1 MKKKMIKVE
10 KNIAGRP
17 LKIESGQIAR
27 QAGGSVMISYGET
40 LILAT
45 VCCSNEPREGI
56 DFLPMQVEYR
66 EKHYA
71 GGKIPGG
78 FFKREA
84 KPTDAEVL
92 TSRLTDRPIR
102 PLIPKNYRHEL
113 QIMLTTMSYDGI
125 NTPDV
130 VAAIG
135 ASAALLLSP
144 VPFDGPIAS
153 VKVGLIDGEYVLNP
167 TFEQMES
174 SNLDLMVTGKKDKIC
189 MIEGGSNFV
198 PEKTILEALDV
209 AMEGINDIV
218 DLQMEFSEHFDNS
231 YEIVDTKIITDEI
244 EKSLD
249 DAYSAKIEKIFE
261 LDTKQA
267 RDDEYNAIEKEA
279 LDPFVEDE
287 VMYPEVKSHIKN
299 MFKNAVRKTVLD
311 KKVRVDGRGL
321 EDIRDISIV
330 PTILPRVHGS
340 ALFTRGETQSIAA
353 LTLGSSRDEQI
364 IDSMSSDY
372 KKSFLLHYNF
382 PPYCVGETGRI
393 GFTNRRE
400 IGHGHLAERSLKP
413 ILPSME
419 EFPYTIRIV
428 SEITESNG
436 SSSMASVCGGSL
448 AMMNAGVP
456 IKSHVAGIAMG
467 LIMEDEDNYAVL
479 SDILGT
485 EDFLGDM
492 DFKVAGTKDGIS
504 AIQLDLKVPGLS
516 MDVLSNA
523 LEQANKGRLHI
534 LDEMNK
540 AIDKPN
546 EISQYA
552 PQIESFQ
559 IPKDKI
565 GALIGPGGK
574 NIKALQEGAECV
586 INIDDDGTVSVS
598 AEDKAKLD
606 NAISQI
612 KAVVLDPEVGT
623 VFDGKVTKILDFGAF
638 VEFAPGREGLVHI
651 SHLAWERVNKV
662 EDVLSEGDKVKIKL
676 FEIDKQGRLNFSIK
690 LLTEKPE

>member
-1 MKKKMIKVE
+1 MIKVE
-10 KNIAGRP
+10 KNIAGRL

-27 QAGGSVMISYGET
+27 QAGGSVFISYGDT
-40 LILAT
+40 AMLAA
-45 VCCSNEPREGI
+45 VCCSAEPREGI

-102 PLIPKNYRHEL
+102 PLIPKNYRNEL

-153 VKVGLIDGEYVLNP
+153 VKVGLIDGEYILNP
-167 TFEQMES
+167 TNEQMES
-174 SNLDLMVTGKKDKIC
+174 SDLDLMVTGKKDKIC

-209 AMEGINDIV
+209 AMDGINDIV

-231 YEIVDTKIITDEI
+231 YEIVDTSVITEEVTNSLEELYSDKIQKLLDMDS
-244 EKSLD
+244 KKAMD
-249 DAYSAKIEKIFE
+249 DAFNVIA
-261 LDTKQA
+261 
-267 RDDEYNAIEKEA
+267 KEA
-279 LDPFVEDE
+279 SESYKEDE
-287 VMYPEVKSHIKN
+287 ELYPEVKGHIKT
-299 MFKNAVRKTVLD
+299 MFKNAVRENILD

-321 EDIRDISIV
+321 ADVRQISIV
-330 PTILPRVHGS
+330 PSLLPRVHGS

-364 IDSMSSDY
+364 IDSMASDY

-413 ILPSME
+413 ILPSSE

-456 IKSHVAGIAMG
+456 IKEHVAGIAMG
-467 LIMEDEDNYAVL
+467 LIMDGDNYAVL

-504 AIQLDLKVPGLS
+504 AIQLDLKVPGLP

-523 LEQANKGRLHI
+523 LEQANEGRLHI

-540 AIDKPN
+540 AISTPN
-546 EISQYA
+546 ALSEYA
-552 PQIESFQ
+552 PQIESFK
-559 IPKDKI
+559 IDKEKI

-574 NIKALQEGAECV
+574 NIKAIQERAECV
-586 INIDDDGTVSVS
+586 INIEDDGTVSVS
-598 AEDKAKLD
+598 AADKALLD
-606 NAISQI
+606 NAIAQV
-612 KAVVLDPEVGT
+612 KAVTEDPKVGT
-623 VFDGKVTKILDFGAF
+623 VFDGKVTKLMEFGAF

-651 SHLAWERVNKV
+651 SQLAWERVNKV
-662 EDVLSEGDKVKIKL
+662 SDVLSVGDAVKIKL
-676 FEIDKQGRLNFSIK
+676 FEIDKQGRLNFSMK
-690 LLTEKPE
+690 LLMDKPE

>member
-1 MKKKMIKVE
+1 MIKVE

-27 QAGGSVMISYGET
+27 QAGGSVFISYGET
-40 LILAT
+40 AILAT
-45 VCCSNEPREGI
+45 VCCSSEPREGI

-113 QIMLTTMSYDGI
+113 QIMLTTMSYDGV

-167 TFEQMES
+167 THEQMES
-174 SNLDLMVTGKKDKIC
+174 SDLDLMVTGKKDKIC

-209 AMEGINDIV
+209 AMDGINDIV

-231 YEIVDTKIITDEI
+231 YEIVDTKVITEDI

-249 DAYSAKIEKIFE
+249 DAYLSKMEKIFD

-267 RDDEYNAIEKEA
+267 RDDEFNAIEKEA
-279 LDPFVEDE
+279 LEPYLEDE
-287 VMYPEVKSHIKN
+287 EMYPEVKNHIKN
-299 MFKNAVRKTVLD
+299 MFKNTVRKTVLD

-321 EDIRDISIV
+321 EDIRDISV
-330 PTILPRVHGS
+330 VESILPRVHGS

-364 IDSMSSDY
+364 IDSMASDY

-413 ILPSME
+413 ILPSLE
-419 EFPYTIRIV
+419 EFPYTVRIV

-456 IKSHVAGIAMG
+456 IKEHVAGIAMG

-534 LDEMNK
+534 LGEMNK

-546 EISQYA
+546 ALSPYA
-552 PQIESFQ
+552 PQIESFK
-559 IPKDKI
+559 IDKDKI

-574 NIKALQEGAECV
+574 NIKALQESAECV
-586 INIDDDGTVSVS
+586 INIEDDGTVSVS
-598 AEDKAKLD
+598 AENKEKLD
-606 NAISQI
+606 NAITQI
-612 KAVVLDPEVGT
+612 KAVVQDPEVGT
-623 VFDGKVTKILDFGAF
+623 VFDGRVTKILDFGAF

-651 SHLAWERVNKV
+651 SQLAWERVNKV
-662 EDVLSEGDKVKIKL
+662 EDVLSEGDEVKIKL

-690 LLTEKPE
+690 LLTEKPK

>member
-1 MKKKMIKVE
+1 MIKVE
-10 KNIAGRP
+10 KNIAGRL

-27 QAGGSVMISYGET
+27 QAGGSVFISYGDT
-40 LILAT
+40 AMLAT
-45 VCCSNEPREGI
+45 VCCSAEPREGI

-102 PLIPKNYRHEL
+102 PLIPKNYRNEL

-153 VKVGLIDGEYVLNP
+153 VKVGLIDGEYILNP
-167 TFEQMES
+167 TNEQMES
-174 SNLDLMVTGKKDKIC
+174 SDLDLMVTGKKDKIC

-209 AMEGINDIV
+209 AMDGINDIV

-231 YEIVDTKIITDEI
+231 YEIVDTSVITEEVTNSLEELYSDKIQKLLDMDS
-244 EKSLD
+244 KQAMD
-249 DAYSAKIEKIFE
+249 DAFNVIA
-261 LDTKQA
+261 
-267 RDDEYNAIEKEA
+267 KEA
-279 LDPFVEDE
+279 SESYKEDE
-287 VMYPEVKSHIKN
+287 ELYPEVKGHIKT
-299 MFKNAVRKTVLD
+299 MFKNAVRENILD

-321 EDIRDISIV
+321 ADVRQISIV
-330 PTILPRVHGS
+330 PSLLPRVHGS

-364 IDSMSSDY
+364 IDSMASDY

-413 ILPSME
+413 ILPSSE

-456 IKSHVAGIAMG
+456 IKEHVAGIAMG
-467 LIMEDEDNYAVL
+467 LIMDGDNYAVL

-504 AIQLDLKVPGLS
+504 AIQLDLKVPGLP

-523 LEQANKGRLHI
+523 LEQANEGRLHI

-540 AIDKPN
+540 AISTPN
-546 EISQYA
+546 ALSEYA
-552 PQIESFQ
+552 PQIESFK
-559 IPKDKI
+559 IDKEKI

-574 NIKALQEGAECV
+574 NIKAIQERAECV
-586 INIDDDGTVSVS
+586 INIEDDGTVSVS
-598 AEDKAKLD
+598 AADKALLE
-606 NAISQI
+606 NAIAQV
-612 KAVVLDPEVGT
+612 KAVTEDPKVGT
-623 VFDGKVTKILDFGAF
+623 VFDGKVTKLMEFGAF

-651 SHLAWERVNKV
+651 SQLAWERVNKV
-662 EDVLSEGDKVKIKL
+662 SDVLSVGDAVKIKL
-676 FEIDKQGRLNFSIK
+676 FEIDKQGRLNFSMK
-690 LLTEKPE
+690 LLMDKPE

>member
-1 MKKKMIKVE
+1 MIKVE
-10 KNIAGRP
+10 KNIAGRL

-27 QAGGSVMISYGET
+27 QAGGSVFISYGDT
-40 LILAT
+40 AMLAT
-45 VCCSNEPREGI
+45 VCCSAEPREGI

-102 PLIPKNYRHEL
+102 PLIPKNYRNEL

-153 VKVGLIDGEYVLNP
+153 VKVGLIDGEYILNP
-167 TFEQMES
+167 TNEQMES
-174 SNLDLMVTGKKDKIC
+174 SDLDLMVTGKKDKIC

-209 AMEGINDIV
+209 AMDGINDIV

-231 YEIVDTKIITDEI
+231 YEIVDNSVITEEVTNSLEELYSDKIQKLLDMDS
-244 EKSLD
+244 KQAMD
-249 DAYSAKIEKIFE
+249 DAFNVIA
-261 LDTKQA
+261 
-267 RDDEYNAIEKEA
+267 KEA
-279 LDPFVEDE
+279 SESYKEDE
-287 VMYPEVKSHIKN
+287 ELYPEVKGHIKT
-299 MFKNAVRKTVLD
+299 MFKNAVRKNILD

-321 EDIRDISIV
+321 ADVRQISIV
-330 PTILPRVHGS
+330 PSLLPRVHGS
-340 ALFTRGETQSIAA
+340 ALFTRGETQAIAA

-364 IDSMSSDY
+364 IDSMASDY

-413 ILPSME
+413 ILPSSE

-456 IKSHVAGIAMG
+456 IKEHVAGIAMG
-467 LIMEDEDNYAVL
+467 LIMDGDNYAVL

-504 AIQLDLKVPGLS
+504 AIQLDLKVPGLP

-523 LEQANKGRLHI
+523 LEQANEGRLHI

-540 AIDKPN
+540 AISTPN
-546 EISQYA
+546 ALSEYA
-552 PQIESFQ
+552 PQIESFK
-559 IPKDKI
+559 IDKEKI

-574 NIKALQEGAECV
+574 NIKAIQERAECV
-586 INIDDDGTVSVS
+586 INIEDDGTVSVS
-598 AEDKAKLD
+598 AADKALLD
-606 NAISQI
+606 NAIAQV
-612 KAVVLDPEVGT
+612 KAVTEDPKVGT
-623 VFDGKVTKILDFGAF
+623 VFDGKVTKLMEFGAF

-651 SHLAWERVNKV
+651 SQLAWERVNKV
-662 EDVLSEGDKVKIKL
+662 SDVLSVGDAVKIKL
-676 FEIDKQGRLNFSIK
+676 FEIDKQGRLNFSMK
-690 LLTEKPE
+690 LLMDKPE

>member
-1 MKKKMIKVE
+1 MIKVE

-17 LKIESGQIAR
+17 LRIESGQIAR
-27 QAGGSVMISYGET
+27 QAGGSVFISYGET
-40 LILAT
+40 AILAT
-45 VCCSNEPREGI
+45 VCCSSEPREGI

-113 QIMLTTMSYDGI
+113 QIMLTTMSYDGV

-167 TFEQMES
+167 THEQMES
-174 SNLDLMVTGKKDKIC
+174 SDLDLMVTGKKDKIC

-231 YEIVDTKIITDEI
+231 YEVVETKVLTDDV
-244 EKSLD
+244 EKQLN
-249 DAYSAKIEKIFE
+249 DAYAGKMEKIFD

-279 LDPFVEDE
+279 LEPFVDDE
-287 VMYPEVKSHIKN
+287 LMYPEVKSHIKN

-321 EDIRDISIV
+321 ADVRQISIV
-330 PTILPRVHGS
+330 PSLLPRVHGS
-340 ALFTRGETQSIAA
+340 ALFTRGETQAIAA

-364 IDSMSSDY
+364 IDSMASDY

-413 ILPSME
+413 ILPSSE
-419 EFPYTIRIV
+419 KFPYTVRIV

-456 IKSHVAGIAMG
+456 IKEHVAGIAMG
-467 LIMEDEDNYAVL
+467 LIMDGDNYAVL

-492 DFKVAGTKDGIS
+492 DFKVAGTRDGIS
-504 AIQLDLKVPGLS
+504 AIQLDLKVPGLP
-516 MDVLSNA
+516 MDILTNA
-523 LEQANKGRLHI
+523 LGQANEGRLHI

-546 EISQYA
+546 ALSPHA

-606 NAISQI
+606 NAITQI

-623 VFDGKVTKILDFGAF
+623 VFDGKVTKLLDFGAF

-651 SHLAWERVNKV
+651 SQLAWERVNKV
-662 EDVLSEGDKVKIKL
+662 EDVLSVGDEVKIKL

-690 LLTEKPE
+690 LLTDKPEK

>member
-1 MKKKMIKVE
+1 MIKVE
-10 KNIAGRP
+10 KNIAGRL

-27 QAGGSVMISYGET
+27 QAGGSVFITYGDT
-40 LILAT
+40 AMLAA
-45 VCCSNEPREGI
+45 VCCSSEPREGI
-56 DFLPMQVEYR
+56 NFLPMQVEYR

-102 PLIPKNYRHEL
+102 PLIPKNYRNEL
-113 QIMLTTMSYDGI
+113 QIMLTTMSYDGV

-153 VKVGLIDGEYVLNP
+153 VKVGLVDGEYVLNP
-167 TFEQMES
+167 TLEQMES
-174 SNLDLMVTGKKDKIC
+174 SDLDLMVTGKKDKIC

-198 PEKTILEALDV
+198 PEKTILEALDI

-231 YEIVDTKIITDEI
+231 YEIVDTSVITEEVTNSLEELYSDKIQKLLDMDS
-244 EKSLD
+244 KKAMD
-249 DAYSAKIEKIFE
+249 DAFNVIA
-261 LDTKQA
+261 
-267 RDDEYNAIEKEA
+267 KEA
-279 LDPFVEDE
+279 SESYKENEEL
-287 VMYPEVKSHIKN
+287 YPEVKGHIKT
-299 MFKNAVRKTVLD
+299 MFKNAVRKSILD
-311 KKVRVDGRGL
+311 RKVRVDGRGL
-321 EDIRDISIV
+321 ADVRQISIV
-330 PTILPRVHGS
+330 PSLLPRVHGS
-340 ALFTRGETQSIAA
+340 ALFTRGETQAIAA

-364 IDSMSSDY
+364 IDSMASDY

-413 ILPSME
+413 ILPSSE
-419 EFPYTIRIV
+419 EFPYTVRIV

-456 IKSHVAGIAMG
+456 IKEHVAGIAMG
-467 LIMEDEDNYAVL
+467 LIMDGDNYAVL

-504 AIQLDLKVPGLS
+504 AIQLDLKVPGLP

-523 LEQANKGRLHI
+523 LEQANEGRLHI

-540 AIDKPN
+540 AISTPN
-546 EISQYA
+546 ALSEYA
-552 PQIESFQ
+552 PQIESFK
-559 IPKDKI
+559 IDKEKI

-574 NIKALQEGAECV
+574 NIKAIQERAECV
-586 INIDDDGTVSVS
+586 INIEDDGTVSVS
-598 AEDKAKLD
+598 AADKAALD
-606 NAISQI
+606 NAIAQV
-612 KAVVLDPEVGT
+612 KAVTEDPKVGT
-623 VFDGKVTKILDFGAF
+623 VFDGKVTKLMEFGAF

-651 SHLAWERVNKV
+651 SQLAWERVNKV
-662 EDVLSEGDKVKIKL
+662 SDVLSVGDAVKIKL
-676 FEIDKQGRLNFSIK
+676 FEIDKQGRLNFSMK
-690 LLTEKPE
+690 LLMDKPE

>member
-1 MKKKMIKVE
+1 MIKVE

-27 QAGGSVMISYGET
+27 QAGGSVFISYGET
-40 LILAT
+40 AILAT
-45 VCCSNEPREGI
+45 VCCSSEPREGI

-113 QIMLTTMSYDGI
+113 QIMLTTMSYDGV

-167 TFEQMES
+167 THEQMES
-174 SNLDLMVTGKKDKIC
+174 SDLDLMVTGKKDKIC

-209 AMEGINDIV
+209 AMDGINDIV

-231 YEIVDTKIITDEI
+231 YEIVDTKVITEDV

-249 DAYSAKIEKIFE
+249 DAYLSKMEKIFD

-267 RDDEYNAIEKEA
+267 RDDEFNAIEKEA
-279 LDPFVEDE
+279 LEPYIEDE
-287 VMYPEVKSHIKN
+287 EMYPEVKNHIKN
-299 MFKNAVRKTVLD
+299 MFKNTVRKTVLD

-321 EDIRDISIV
+321 EDIRDISV
-330 PTILPRVHGS
+330 VESILPRVHGS

-364 IDSMSSDY
+364 IDSMASDY

-413 ILPSME
+413 ILPSSE
-419 EFPYTIRIV
+419 EFPYTVRIV

-456 IKSHVAGIAMG
+456 IKEHVAGIAMG
-467 LIMEDEDNYAVL
+467 LIMEDDDNYAVL

-534 LDEMNK
+534 LGEMNK

-546 EISQYA
+546 ALSPYA
-552 PQIESFQ
+552 PQIESFK
-559 IPKDKI
+559 IDKDKI

-574 NIKALQEGAECV
+574 NIKALQENAECV
-586 INIDDDGTVSVS
+586 INIEDDGTVSVS
-598 AEDKAKLD
+598 AENKEKLD

-612 KAVVLDPEVGT
+612 KAVVQDPEVGT

-651 SHLAWERVNKV
+651 SQLAWERVNKV
-662 EDVLSEGDKVKIKL
+662 EDVLSVGDEVKIKL

>member
-1 MKKKMIKVE
+1 MIKVE
-10 KNIAGRP
+10 KNIAGRL

-27 QAGGSVMISYGET
+27 QAGGSVFISYGDT
-40 LILAT
+40 AILAT
-45 VCCSNEPREGI
+45 VCCSSEPREGI

-113 QIMLTTMSYDGI
+113 QIMLTTMSYDGV

-167 TFEQMES
+167 THEQMES
-174 SNLDLMVTGKKDKIC
+174 SDLDLMVTGKKDKIC

-231 YEIVDTKIITDEI
+231 YEVVETKILSDEI
-244 EKSLD
+244 EKSLE
-249 DAYSAKIEKIFE
+249 DAYAGKIEKIF
-261 LDTKQA
+261 DIDSKQA
-267 RDDEYNAIEKEA
+267 RDDEYDAIAKEA
-279 LDPFVEDE
+279 SEPFVDDE
-287 VMYPEVKSHIKN
+287 VMYKEVKNHIKV

-330 PTILPRVHGS
+330 PSILPRVHGS

-364 IDSMSSDY
+364 IDSMASDY

-413 ILPSME
+413 ILPSSE
-419 EFPYTIRIV
+419 EFPYTVRIV

-456 IKSHVAGIAMG
+456 IKEHVAGIAMG
-467 LIMEDEDNYAVL
+467 LIMDGDNYAVL

-540 AIDKPN
+540 AISAPN
-546 EISQYA
+546 ALSPYA
-552 PQIESFQ
+552 PQIESFK
-559 IPKDKI
+559 IDKEKI

-574 NIKALQEGAECV
+574 NIKALQENAECV

-598 AEDKAKLD
+598 AADKEALD

-612 KAVVLDPEVGT
+612 KAVTQDPEVGS

-651 SHLAWERVNKV
+651 SQLAWERVNKV
-662 EDVLSEGDKVKIKL
+662 SDVLSVGDAVKIKL
-676 FEIDKQGRLNFSIK
+676 FEIDKQGRLNFSMK
-690 LLTEKPE
+690 LLMDKPE

>member
-1 MKKKMIKVE
+1 MIKVE

-27 QAGGSVMISYGET
+27 QAGGSVFITYGET
-40 LILAT
+40 AILAT
-45 VCCSNEPREGI
+45 VCCSSEPREGI

-113 QIMLTTMSYDGI
+113 QIMLTTMSYDGV

-153 VKVGLIDGEYVLNP
+153 VKVGLVDGEYVLNP
-167 TFEQMES
+167 THEQMES
-174 SNLDLMVTGKKDKIC
+174 SDLDLMVTGKKDKIC

-231 YEIVDTKIITDEI
+231 YEVVETKVLTDEV
-244 EKSLD
+244 EKSLND
-249 DAYSAKIEKIFE
+249 SYSSKMEKIFD

-279 LDPFVEDE
+279 LEPFVDDE

-321 EDIRDISIV
+321 ADVRQISIV
-330 PTILPRVHGS
+330 PSLLPRVHGS
-340 ALFTRGETQSIAA
+340 ALFTRGETQAIAA

-364 IDSMSSDY
+364 IDSMASDY

-413 ILPSME
+413 ILPSSE
-419 EFPYTIRIV
+419 EFPYTVRIV

-456 IKSHVAGIAMG
+456 IKEHVAGIAMG
-467 LIMEDEDNYAVL
+467 LIMDGDNYAVL

-492 DFKVAGTKDGIS
+492 DFKVAGTRDGIS
-504 AIQLDLKVPGLS
+504 AIQLDLKVPGLP
-516 MDVLSNA
+516 MDILTNA
-523 LEQANKGRLHI
+523 LEQANEGRLHI

-546 EISQYA
+546 ALSPHA

-606 NAISQI
+606 NAITQI

>member
-1 MKKKMIKVE
+1 
-10 KNIAGRP
+10 
-17 LKIESGQIAR
+17 
-27 QAGGSVMISYGET
+27 
-40 LILAT
+40 
-45 VCCSNEPREGI
+45 
-56 DFLPMQVEYR
+56 
-66 EKHYA
+66 
-71 GGKIPGG
+71 
-78 FFKREA
+78 
-84 KPTDAEVL
+84 
-92 TSRLTDRPIR
+92 
-102 PLIPKNYRHEL
+102 
-113 QIMLTTMSYDGI
+113 
-125 NTPDV
+125 
-130 VAAIG
+130 
-135 ASAALLLSP
+135 
-144 VPFDGPIAS
+144 
-153 VKVGLIDGEYVLNP
+153 
-167 TFEQMES
+167 
-174 SNLDLMVTGKKDKIC
+174 MVTGKKDKIY

-231 YEIVDTKIITDEI
+231 YEIVDTKILSDEI

-249 DAYSAKIEKIFE
+249 DAYAGKIEKIF
-261 LDTKQA
+261 DMDSKQA
-267 RDDEYNAIEKEA
+267 RDDEYNAIAKEA
-279 LDPFVEDE
+279 SEPFVDDE
-287 VMYPEVKSHIKN
+287 VIYPEVKNHIKN

-321 EDIRDISIV
+321 EDVRDINIV
-330 PTILPRVHGS
+330 PSILPRVHGS

-364 IDSMSSDY
+364 IDSMASDY

-413 ILPSME
+413 ILPSSE
-419 EFPYTIRIV
+419 EFPYTVRIV

-456 IKSHVAGIAMG
+456 IKEHVAGIAMG
-467 LIMEDEDNYAVL
+467 LITDGENYAVL

-485 EDFLGDM
+485 EDFYGDM

-540 AIDKPN
+540 AISTPN
-546 EISQYA
+546 ALSPYA
-552 PQIESFQ
+552 PQIESFK
-559 IPKDKI
+559 IDKEKI

-586 INIDDDGTVSVS
+586 INIEDDGTVSVS
-598 AEDKAKLD
+598 AADKEALD
-606 NAISQI
+606 NAIVQI
-612 KAVVLDPEVGT
+612 KAVTQDPEVGS

-651 SHLAWERVNKV
+651 SQLAWERVNKV
-662 EDVLSEGDKVKIKL
+662 EDVLSVGDAVKIKL
-676 FEIDKQGRLNFSIK
+676 FEIDKQGRLNFSM
-690 LLTEKPE
+690 

>member
-1 MKKKMIKVE
+1 MIKVE
-10 KNIAGRP
+10 KNIAGRL

-27 QAGGSVMISYGET
+27 QAGGSVFISYGDT
-40 LILAT
+40 AILAT
-45 VCCSNEPREGI
+45 VCCSSEPREGI

-113 QIMLTTMSYDGI
+113 QIMLTTMSYDGV

-167 TFEQMES
+167 THEQMES
-174 SNLDLMVTGKKDKIC
+174 SDLDLMVTGKKDKIC

-231 YEIVDTKIITDEI
+231 YEIVDTKILSDEI

-249 DAYSAKIEKIFE
+249 DAYAGKIEKIF
-261 LDTKQA
+261 DMDSKQA
-267 RDDEYNAIEKEA
+267 RDDEYNAIAKEA
-279 LDPFVEDE
+279 SEPFVDDE
-287 VMYPEVKSHIKN
+287 VIYPEVKNHIKN

-321 EDIRDISIV
+321 EDVRDINIV
-330 PTILPRVHGS
+330 PSILPRVHGS

-364 IDSMSSDY
+364 IDSMASDY

-413 ILPSME
+413 ILPSSE
-419 EFPYTIRIV
+419 EFPYTVRIV

-456 IKSHVAGIAMG
+456 IKEHVAGIAMG
-467 LIMEDEDNYAVL
+467 LITDGENYAVL

-485 EDFLGDM
+485 EDFYGDM

-540 AIDKPN
+540 AISAPN
-546 EISQYA
+546 ALSPYA
-552 PQIESFQ
+552 PQIESFK
-559 IPKDKI
+559 IDKEKI

-586 INIDDDGTVSVS
+586 INIEDDGTVSVS
-598 AEDKAKLD
+598 AADKEALD
-606 NAISQI
+606 NAIVQI
-612 KAVVLDPEVGT
+612 KAVTQDPEVGS

-651 SHLAWERVNKV
+651 SQLAWERVNKV
-662 EDVLSEGDKVKIKL
+662 EDVLSVGDAVKIKL
-676 FEIDKQGRLNFSIK
+676 FEIDKQGRLNFSMK
-690 LLTEKPE
+690 LLTDKPK

>member
-1 MKKKMIKVE
+1 MIKVE
-10 KNIAGRP
+10 KNIAGRL

-27 QAGGSVMISYGET
+27 QAGGSVFITYGDT
-40 LILAT
+40 AMLAA
-45 VCCSNEPREGI
+45 VCCSSEPREGI
-56 DFLPMQVEYR
+56 NFLPMQVEYR

-102 PLIPKNYRHEL
+102 PLIPKNYRNEL
-113 QIMLTTMSYDGI
+113 QIMLTTMSYDGV

-153 VKVGLIDGEYVLNP
+153 VKVGLVDGEYILNP
-167 TFEQMES
+167 TVEQMES
-174 SNLDLMVTGKKDKIC
+174 SDLDLMVTGKKDKIC

-198 PEKTILEALDV
+198 PEKTILEALDI

-231 YEIVDTKIITDEI
+231 YEIVDNSVITEEVTNSLEELYSDKINKLLDMDS
-244 EKSLD
+244 KKAMD
-249 DAYSAKIEKIFE
+249 DAYNEIA
-261 LDTKQA
+261 
-267 RDDEYNAIEKEA
+267 KEA
-279 LDPFVEDE
+279 SESYKEDE
-287 VMYPEVKSHIKN
+287 KLYPEVKDHIKT
-299 MFKNAVRKTVLD
+299 MFKNAVRKSILD

-321 EDIRDISIV
+321 ADVRQISIV
-330 PTILPRVHGS
+330 PSLLPRVHGS
-340 ALFTRGETQSIAA
+340 VLFTRGETQAIAA
-353 LTLGSSRDEQI
+353 LTLGNARDEQI
-364 IDSMSSDY
+364 IDSMASDY

-413 ILPSME
+413 ILPSSE
-419 EFPYTIRIV
+419 EFPYTIRVV

-456 IKSHVAGIAMG
+456 IKEHVAGIAMG
-467 LIMEDEDNYAVL
+467 LIMDGDNYAVL

-504 AIQLDLKVPGLS
+504 AIQLDLKVPGLP

-540 AIDKPN
+540 AISTPN
-546 EISQYA
+546 ALSQYA
-552 PQIESFQ
+552 PQIESFK
-559 IPKDKI
+559 IDKEKI

-574 NIKALQEGAECV
+574 NIKAIQERAECV
-586 INIDDDGTVSVS
+586 INIEDDGTVSVS
-598 AEDKAKLD
+598 AADKAALD
-606 NAISQI
+606 NAIAQV
-612 KAVVLDPEVGT
+612 KAVTEDPKVGT
-623 VFDGKVTKILDFGAF
+623 VFDGKVTKLMEFGAF

-651 SHLAWERVNKV
+651 SQLAWERVNKV
-662 EDVLSEGDKVKIKL
+662 SDVLSVGDAVKIKL
-676 FEIDKQGRLNFSIK
+676 FEIDKQGRLNFSMK
-690 LLTEKPE
+690 LLMDKPE

>member
-1 MKKKMIKVE
+1 MIKVE

-27 QAGGSVMISYGET
+27 QAGGSVFISYGET
-40 LILAT
+40 AILAT
-45 VCCSNEPREGI
+45 VCCSSEPREGI

-113 QIMLTTMSYDGI
+113 QIMLTTMSYDGV

-167 TFEQMES
+167 THEQMES
-174 SNLDLMVTGKKDKIC
+174 SDLDLMVTGKKDKIC

-209 AMEGINDIV
+209 AMDGINDIV
-218 DLQMEFSEHFDNS
+218 DLQMEFSDNFDNS
-231 YEIVDTKIITDEI
+231 YEIVDTKVITEDI

-249 DAYSAKIEKIFE
+249 DAYLLKMEKIFD

-267 RDDEYNAIEKEA
+267 RDNEFNAIEKEA
-279 LDPFVEDE
+279 LEPYLEDE
-287 VMYPEVKSHIKN
+287 EMYPEVKNHIKN
-299 MFKNAVRKTVLD
+299 MFKNTVRKTVID

-321 EDIRDISIV
+321 EDIRDISV
-330 PTILPRVHGS
+330 VESILPRVHGS

-364 IDSMSSDY
+364 IDSMASDY

-413 ILPSME
+413 ILPSSE

-456 IKSHVAGIAMG
+456 IKEHVAGIAMG
-467 LIMEDEDNYAVL
+467 LIMEDDDNYAVL

-534 LDEMNK
+534 LGEMNK

-546 EISQYA
+546 ALSQYA
-552 PQIESFQ
+552 PQIESFK
-559 IPKDKI
+559 IDKDKI

-574 NIKALQEGAECV
+574 NIKALQENAECV
-586 INIDDDGTVSVS
+586 INIEDDGTVSVS
-598 AEDKAKLD
+598 AENKAKLD

-612 KAVVLDPEVGT
+612 KAVVQDPEVGT
-623 VFDGKVTKILDFGAF
+623 IFDGKVTKILDFGAF

-651 SHLAWERVNKV
+651 SQLAWERVNKV
-662 EDVLSEGDKVKIKL
+662 EDVLSEGDEVKIKL

-690 LLTEKPE
+690 LLTEKPEK

>member
-1 MKKKMIKVE
+1 MIKVE
-10 KNIAGRP
+10 KNIARRP

-27 QAGGSVMISYGET
+27 QAGGSVFITYGET
-40 LILAT
+40 AILAT
-45 VCCSNEPREGI
+45 VCCSAEPREGI

-153 VKVGLIDGEYVLNP
+153 VKVGLVDGEYVLNP
-167 TFEQMES
+167 THEQMES
-174 SNLDLMVTGKKDKIC
+174 SDLDLMVTGKKDKIC

-231 YEIVDTKIITDEI
+231 YEVVETKVLTDEV
-244 EKSLD
+244 EKSLND
-249 DAYSAKIEKIFE
+249 SYASKMEKIFD

-279 LDPFVEDE
+279 LEPFVDDE

-321 EDIRDISIV
+321 ADVRQISIV
-330 PTILPRVHGS
+330 PSLLPRVHGS
-340 ALFTRGETQSIAA
+340 ALFTRGETQAIAA

-364 IDSMSSDY
+364 IDSMASDY

-413 ILPSME
+413 ILPSSE
-419 EFPYTIRIV
+419 EFPYTVRIV

-456 IKSHVAGIAMG
+456 IKEHVAGIAMG
-467 LIMEDEDNYAVL
+467 LIMDGDNYAVL

-492 DFKVAGTKDGIS
+492 DFKVAGTRDGIS
-504 AIQLDLKVPGLS
+504 AIQLDLKVPGLP
-516 MDVLSNA
+516 MDILTNA
-523 LEQANKGRLHI
+523 LEQANEGRLHI

-546 EISQYA
+546 ALSPHA

-606 NAISQI
+606 NAITQI

-690 LLTEKPE
+690 LLTEKPK

>member
-1 MKKKMIKVE
+1 MIKVE
-10 KNIAGRP
+10 KNIAGRL

-27 QAGGSVMISYGET
+27 QAGGSVFITYGDT
-40 LILAT
+40 AMLAA
-45 VCCSNEPREGI
+45 VCCSSEPREGI
-56 DFLPMQVEYR
+56 NFLPMQVEYR

-102 PLIPKNYRHEL
+102 PLIPKNYRNEL
-113 QIMLTTMSYDGI
+113 QIMLTTMSYDGV

-153 VKVGLIDGEYVLNP
+153 VKVGLVDGEYILNP
-167 TFEQMES
+167 TVEQMES
-174 SNLDLMVTGKKDKIC
+174 SDLDLMVTGKKDKIC

-198 PEKTILEALDV
+198 PEKTILEALDI

-231 YEIVDTKIITDEI
+231 YEIVDNSVITEEVTNSLEELYSDKIHKLLDMDS
-244 EKSLD
+244 KKAMD
-249 DAYSAKIEKIFE
+249 DAYNEIA
-261 LDTKQA
+261 
-267 RDDEYNAIEKEA
+267 KEA
-279 LDPFVEDE
+279 SESYIEDE
-287 VMYPEVKSHIKN
+287 KLYPEVKDHIKT
-299 MFKNAVRKTVLD
+299 MFKNAVRKSILD

-321 EDIRDISIV
+321 ADVRQISIV
-330 PTILPRVHGS
+330 PSLLPRVHGS
-340 ALFTRGETQSIAA
+340 VLFTRGETQAIAA
-353 LTLGSSRDEQI
+353 LTLGNARDEQI
-364 IDSMSSDY
+364 IDSMASDY

-413 ILPSME
+413 ILPSSE
-419 EFPYTIRIV
+419 EFPYTIRVV

-456 IKSHVAGIAMG
+456 IKEHVAGIAMG
-467 LIMEDEDNYAVL
+467 LIMDGDNYAVL

-504 AIQLDLKVPGLS
+504 AIQLDLKVPGLP

-540 AIDKPN
+540 AISTPN
-546 EISQYA
+546 ALSQYA
-552 PQIESFQ
+552 PQIESFK
-559 IPKDKI
+559 IDKEKI

-574 NIKALQEGAECV
+574 NIKAIQERAECV
-586 INIDDDGTVSVS
+586 INIEDDGTVSVS
-598 AEDKAKLD
+598 AADKAALD
-606 NAISQI
+606 NAIAQV
-612 KAVVLDPEVGT
+612 KAVTEDPKVGT
-623 VFDGKVTKILDFGAF
+623 VFDGKVTKLMEFGAF

-651 SHLAWERVNKV
+651 SQLAWERVNKV
-662 EDVLSEGDKVKIKL
+662 SDVLSVGDAVKIKL
-676 FEIDKQGRLNFSIK
+676 FEIDKQGRLNFSMK
-690 LLTEKPE
+690 LLMDKPE

>member
-1 MKKKMIKVE
+1 MIKVE

-27 QAGGSVMISYGET
+27 QAGGSVFITYGET
-40 LILAT
+40 AILAT
-45 VCCSNEPREGI
+45 VCCSSEPREGI

-102 PLIPKNYRHEL
+102 PLIPKNYRNEL
-113 QIMLTTMSYDGI
+113 QIMLTTMSYDGV

-153 VKVGLIDGEYVLNP
+153 VKVGLVDGEYVLNP
-167 TFEQMES
+167 THEQMES
-174 SNLDLMVTGKKDKIC
+174 SDLDLLVTGKKDKIC

-231 YEIVDTKIITDEI
+231 YEVVETKVLTDEV
-244 EKSLD
+244 EKSLND
-249 DAYSAKIEKIFE
+249 SYASKMEKIFD
-261 LDTKQA
+261 LDTKQS

-279 LDPFVEDE
+279 LEPFVDDE

-321 EDIRDISIV
+321 ADVRQISIV
-330 PTILPRVHGS
+330 PSLLPRVHGS
-340 ALFTRGETQSIAA
+340 ALFTRGETQAIAA

-364 IDSMSSDY
+364 IDSMASDY

-413 ILPSME
+413 ILPSSE
-419 EFPYTIRIV
+419 EFPYTVRIV

-456 IKSHVAGIAMG
+456 IKEHVAGIAMG
-467 LIMEDEDNYAVL
+467 LIMDGDNYAVL

-492 DFKVAGTKDGIS
+492 DFKVAGTRDGIS
-504 AIQLDLKVPGLS
+504 AIQLDLKVPGLP
-516 MDVLSNA
+516 MDILTNA
-523 LEQANKGRLHI
+523 LEQANEGRLHI

-546 EISQYA
+546 ALSPHA

-606 NAISQI
+606 NAITQI

>member
-1 MKKKMIKVE
+1 MIKVE
-10 KNIAGRP
+10 KNIAGRL

-27 QAGGSVMISYGET
+27 QAGGSVFISYGDT
-40 LILAT
+40 AILAT
-45 VCCSNEPREGI
+45 VCCSSEPREGI

-113 QIMLTTMSYDGI
+113 QIMLTTMSYDGV

-167 TFEQMES
+167 THEQMES
-174 SNLDLMVTGKKDKIC
+174 SDLDLMVTGKKDKIC

-231 YEIVDTKIITDEI
+231 YEVVETKILSDEI
-244 EKSLD
+244 EKSLE
-249 DAYSAKIEKIFE
+249 DAYAGKIEKIF
-261 LDTKQA
+261 DIDSKQA
-267 RDDEYNAIEKEA
+267 RDDEYDAIVKEA
-279 LDPFVEDE
+279 SEPFVDDE
-287 VMYPEVKSHIKN
+287 VMYPEVKNHIKI

-330 PTILPRVHGS
+330 PSILPRVHGS

-364 IDSMSSDY
+364 IDSMASDY

-413 ILPSME
+413 ILPSSE
-419 EFPYTIRIV
+419 EFPYTVRIV

-456 IKSHVAGIAMG
+456 IKEHVAGIAMG
-467 LIMEDEDNYAVL
+467 LIMDGDNYAVL

-540 AIDKPN
+540 AISTPN
-546 EISQYA
+546 ALSPYA
-552 PQIESFQ
+552 PQIESFK
-559 IPKDKI
+559 IDKEKI

-574 NIKALQEGAECV
+574 NIKALQENAECV

-598 AEDKAKLD
+598 AADKEALD

-612 KAVVLDPEVGT
+612 KAVTQDPEVGS

-651 SHLAWERVNKV
+651 SQLAWERVNKV
-662 EDVLSEGDKVKIKL
+662 SDVLSVGDAVKIKL
-676 FEIDKQGRLNFSIK
+676 FEIDKQGRLNFSMK
-690 LLTEKPE
+690 LLMDKPE

>member
-1 MKKKMIKVE
+1 MIKVE

-27 QAGGSVMISYGET
+27 QAGGSVFITYGET
-40 LILAT
+40 AILAT
-45 VCCSNEPREGI
+45 VCCSSEPREGI

-174 SNLDLMVTGKKDKIC
+174 SDLDLMVTGKKDKIC

-209 AMEGINDIV
+209 AMDGINDIV

-231 YEIVDTKIITDEI
+231 YEIVDTKIITEEI
-244 EKSLD
+244 ENSLD

-279 LDPFVEDE
+279 LEPFVEDE
-287 VMYPEVKSHIKN
+287 VMYPEVKTHMKN

-364 IDSMSSDY
+364 IDSMASDY

-413 ILPSME
+413 ILPSSE

-456 IKSHVAGIAMG
+456 IKGHVAGIAMG
-467 LIMEDEDNYAVL
+467 LIMEDENNYAVL

-546 EISQYA
+546 ALSPYA

>member
-1 MKKKMIKVE
+1 MIKVE
-10 KNIAGRP
+10 KNIAGRL

-27 QAGGSVMISYGET
+27 QAGGSVFISYGDT
-40 LILAT
+40 AMLAT
-45 VCCSNEPREGI
+45 VCCSAEPREGI

-102 PLIPKNYRHEL
+102 PLIPKNYRNEL

-153 VKVGLIDGEYVLNP
+153 VKVGLIDGEYILNP
-167 TFEQMES
+167 TNEQMES
-174 SNLDLMVTGKKDKIC
+174 SDLDLMVTGKKDKIC

-209 AMEGINDIV
+209 AMDGINDIV

-231 YEIVDTKIITDEI
+231 YEIVDTSVITEEVTNSLEELYSDKIQKLLDMDS
-244 EKSLD
+244 KKAMD
-249 DAYSAKIEKIFE
+249 DAFNVIA
-261 LDTKQA
+261 
-267 RDDEYNAIEKEA
+267 KEA
-279 LDPFVEDE
+279 SESYKENEEL
-287 VMYPEVKSHIKN
+287 YPEVKGHIKT
-299 MFKNAVRKTVLD
+299 MFKNAVRKSILD
-311 KKVRVDGRGL
+311 RKVRVDGRGL
-321 EDIRDISIV
+321 ADVRQISIV
-330 PTILPRVHGS
+330 PSLLPRVHGS
-340 ALFTRGETQSIAA
+340 ALFTRGETQAIAA

-364 IDSMSSDY
+364 IDSMASDY

-413 ILPSME
+413 ILPSSE
-419 EFPYTIRIV
+419 EFPYTVRIV

-456 IKSHVAGIAMG
+456 IKEHVAGIAMG
-467 LIMEDEDNYAVL
+467 LIMDGDNYAVL

-504 AIQLDLKVPGLS
+504 AIQLDLKVPGLP

-523 LEQANKGRLHI
+523 LEQANEGRLHI

-540 AIDKPN
+540 AISTPN
-546 EISQYA
+546 ALSEYA
-552 PQIESFQ
+552 PQIESFK
-559 IPKDKI
+559 IDKEKI

-574 NIKALQEGAECV
+574 NIKAIQERAECV
-586 INIDDDGTVSVS
+586 INIEDDGTVSVS
-598 AEDKAKLD
+598 AADKAALD
-606 NAISQI
+606 NAIAQV
-612 KAVVLDPEVGT
+612 KAVTEDPKVGT
-623 VFDGKVTKILDFGAF
+623 VFDGKVTKLMEFGAF

-651 SHLAWERVNKV
+651 SQLAWERVNKV
-662 EDVLSEGDKVKIKL
+662 SDVLSVGDAVKIKL
-676 FEIDKQGRLNFSIK
+676 FEIDKQGRLNFSMK
-690 LLTEKPE
+690 LLMDKPEW

>member
-1 MKKKMIKVE
+1 MIKVE
-10 KNIAGRP
+10 KNIAGRL

-27 QAGGSVMISYGET
+27 QAGGSVFITYGDT
-40 LILAT
+40 AMLAA
-45 VCCSNEPREGI
+45 VCCSSEPREGI
-56 DFLPMQVEYR
+56 NFLPMQVEYR

-102 PLIPKNYRHEL
+102 PLIPKNYRNEL
-113 QIMLTTMSYDGI
+113 QIMLTTMSYDGV

-130 VAAIG
+130 VAANG

-153 VKVGLIDGEYVLNP
+153 VKVGLVDGEYILNP
-167 TFEQMES
+167 TVEQMES
-174 SNLDLMVTGKKDKIC
+174 SDLDLMVTGKKDKIC

-198 PEKTILEALDV
+198 PEKTILEALDI

-231 YEIVDTKIITDEI
+231 YEIVDNSVITEEVTNSLEELYSDKIHKLLDMDS
-244 EKSLD
+244 KKAMD
-249 DAYSAKIEKIFE
+249 DAYNEIA
-261 LDTKQA
+261 
-267 RDDEYNAIEKEA
+267 KEA
-279 LDPFVEDE
+279 SESYQEDE
-287 VMYPEVKSHIKN
+287 KLYPEVKDHIKT
-299 MFKNAVRKTVLD
+299 MFKNAVRKSILD

-321 EDIRDISIV
+321 ADVRQISIV
-330 PTILPRVHGS
+330 PSLLPRVHGS
-340 ALFTRGETQSIAA
+340 ALFTRGETQAIAA
-353 LTLGSSRDEQI
+353 LTLGNARDEQI
-364 IDSMSSDY
+364 IDSMASDY

-413 ILPSME
+413 ILPSSE
-419 EFPYTIRIV
+419 EFPYTIRVV

-456 IKSHVAGIAMG
+456 IKEHVAGIAMG
-467 LIMEDEDNYAVL
+467 LIMDGDNYAVL

-504 AIQLDLKVPGLS
+504 AIQLDLKVPGLP

-540 AIDKPN
+540 AISTPN
-546 EISQYA
+546 ALSQYA
-552 PQIESFQ
+552 PQIESFK
-559 IPKDKI
+559 IDKEKI

-574 NIKALQEGAECV
+574 NIKAIQERAECV
-586 INIDDDGTVSVS
+586 INIEDDGTVSVS
-598 AEDKAKLD
+598 AADKAALD
-606 NAISQI
+606 NAIAQV
-612 KAVVLDPEVGT
+612 KAVTEDPKVGT
-623 VFDGKVTKILDFGAF
+623 VFDGKVTKLMEFGAF

-651 SHLAWERVNKV
+651 SQLAWERVNKV
-662 EDVLSEGDKVKIKL
+662 SDVLSVGDAVKIKL
-676 FEIDKQGRLNFSIK
+676 FEIDKQGRLNFSMK
-690 LLTEKPE
+690 LLMDKPE

>member
-1 MKKKMIKVE
+1 MIKVE

-27 QAGGSVMISYGET
+27 QAGGSVFISYGET
-40 LILAT
+40 AILAT
-45 VCCSNEPREGI
+45 VCCSSEPREGI

-113 QIMLTTMSYDGI
+113 QIMLTTMSYDGV

-167 TFEQMES
+167 THEQMES
-174 SNLDLMVTGKKDKIC
+174 SDLDLMVTGKKDKIC

-209 AMEGINDIV
+209 AMDGINDIV
-218 DLQMEFSEHFDNS
+218 DLQMEFSDNFDNS
-231 YEIVDTKIITDEI
+231 YEIVDTKVITEDI

-249 DAYSAKIEKIFE
+249 DAYLLKMEKIFD

-267 RDDEYNAIEKEA
+267 RDNEFNAIEKEA
-279 LDPFVEDE
+279 LEPYLEDE
-287 VMYPEVKSHIKN
+287 EMYPEVKNHIKN
-299 MFKNAVRKTVLD
+299 MFKNTVRKTVID

-321 EDIRDISIV
+321 EDIRDISV
-330 PTILPRVHGS
+330 VESILPRVHGS

-364 IDSMSSDY
+364 IDSMASDY

-413 ILPSME
+413 ILPSSE

-456 IKSHVAGIAMG
+456 IKEHVAGIAMG
-467 LIMEDEDNYAVL
+467 LIMEDDDNYAVL

-534 LDEMNK
+534 LGEMNK

-546 EISQYA
+546 ALSQYA
-552 PQIESFQ
+552 PQIESFK
-559 IPKDKI
+559 IDKDKI

-574 NIKALQEGAECV
+574 NIKALQENAECV
-586 INIDDDGTVSVS
+586 INIEDDGTVSVS
-598 AEDKAKLD
+598 AENKAKLD

-612 KAVVLDPEVGT
+612 KAVVQDPEVGT
-623 VFDGKVTKILDFGAF
+623 IFDGKVTKILDFGAF

-651 SHLAWERVNKV
+651 SQLAWERVNKV
-662 EDVLSEGDKVKIKL
+662 EDVLSEGDQVKIKL

>member
-1 MKKKMIKVE
+1 
-10 KNIAGRP
+10 
-17 LKIESGQIAR
+17 
-27 QAGGSVMISYGET
+27 
-40 LILAT
+40 
-45 VCCSNEPREGI
+45 
-56 DFLPMQVEYR
+56 
-66 EKHYA
+66 
-71 GGKIPGG
+71 
-78 FFKREA
+78 
-84 KPTDAEVL
+84 
-92 TSRLTDRPIR
+92 
-102 PLIPKNYRHEL
+102 
-113 QIMLTTMSYDGI
+113 MSYDGV

-153 VKVGLIDGEYVLNP
+153 VKVGLVDGEYVLNP
-167 TFEQMES
+167 THEQMES
-174 SNLDLMVTGKKDKIC
+174 SDLDLMVTGKKDKIC

-231 YEIVDTKIITDEI
+231 YEVVETKVLTDEV
-244 EKSLD
+244 EKSLND
-249 DAYSAKIEKIFE
+249 SYASKMDKIFD

-279 LDPFVEDE
+279 LEPFVDDE

-321 EDIRDISIV
+321 ADVRQISIV
-330 PTILPRVHGS
+330 PSLLPRVHGS
-340 ALFTRGETQSIAA
+340 ALFTRGETQAIAA

-364 IDSMSSDY
+364 IDSMASDY

-413 ILPSME
+413 ILPSSE
-419 EFPYTIRIV
+419 EFPYTVRIV

-456 IKSHVAGIAMG
+456 IKEHVAGIAMG
-467 LIMEDEDNYAVL
+467 LIMDGDNYAVL

-492 DFKVAGTKDGIS
+492 DFKVAGTRDGIS
-504 AIQLDLKVPGLS
+504 AIQLDLKVPGLP
-516 MDVLSNA
+516 MDILTNA
-523 LEQANKGRLHI
+523 LEQANEGRLHI

-546 EISQYA
+546 ALSPHA

-606 NAISQI
+606 NAITQI

>member
-1 MKKKMIKVE
+1 MIKVE
-10 KNIAGRP
+10 KNIAGRL

-27 QAGGSVMISYGET
+27 QAGGSVFISYGDT
-40 LILAT
+40 AMLAT
-45 VCCSNEPREGI
+45 VCCSAEPREGI

-102 PLIPKNYRHEL
+102 PLIPKNYRNEL

-153 VKVGLIDGEYVLNP
+153 VKVGLIDGEYILNP
-167 TFEQMES
+167 TNEQMES
-174 SNLDLMVTGKKDKIC
+174 SDLDLMVTGKKDKIC

-209 AMEGINDIV
+209 AMDGINDIV

-231 YEIVDTKIITDEI
+231 YEVVDTKILSDEI
-244 EKSLD
+244 EKSLE
-249 DAYSAKIEKIFE
+249 DAYAGKIEKIF
-261 LDTKQA
+261 DIDSKQA
-267 RDDEYNAIEKEA
+267 RDDEYNAIAKEA
-279 LDPFVEDE
+279 SEPFVDDE
-287 VMYPEVKSHIKN
+287 VMYPEVKNHIKV

-311 KKVRVDGRGL
+311 KKVRIDGRGL
-321 EDIRDISIV
+321 ADVRQISIV
-330 PTILPRVHGS
+330 PSLLPRVHGS
-340 ALFTRGETQSIAA
+340 ALFTRGETQAIAA

-364 IDSMSSDY
+364 IDSMASDY

-413 ILPSME
+413 ILPSSE

-456 IKSHVAGIAMG
+456 IKEHVAGIAMG
-467 LIMEDEDNYAVL
+467 LIMDGDNYAVL

-504 AIQLDLKVPGLS
+504 AIQLDLKVPGLP

-523 LEQANKGRLHI
+523 LEQANEGRLHI

-540 AIDKPN
+540 AISTPN
-546 EISQYA
+546 ALSEYA
-552 PQIESFQ
+552 PQIESFK
-559 IPKDKI
+559 IDKEKI

-574 NIKALQEGAECV
+574 NIKAIQERAECV
-586 INIDDDGTVSVS
+586 INIEDDGTVSVS
-598 AEDKAKLD
+598 AADKALLD
-606 NAISQI
+606 NAIAQV
-612 KAVVLDPEVGT
+612 KAVTEDPKVGT
-623 VFDGKVTKILDFGAF
+623 VFDGKVTKLMEFGAF

-651 SHLAWERVNKV
+651 SQLAWERVNKV
-662 EDVLSEGDKVKIKL
+662 SDVLSVGDAVKIKL
-676 FEIDKQGRLNFSIK
+676 FEIDKQGRLNFSMK
-690 LLTEKPE
+690 LLMDKPE

>member
-1 MKKKMIKVE
+1 MIKVE

-27 QAGGSVMISYGET
+27 QAGGSVFITYGET
-40 LILAT
+40 AILAT
-45 VCCSNEPREGI
+45 VCCSSEPREGI

-113 QIMLTTMSYDGI
+113 QIMLTTMSYDGV

-153 VKVGLIDGEYVLNP
+153 VKVGLVDGEYVLNP
-167 TFEQMES
+167 THEQMES
-174 SNLDLMVTGKKDKIC
+174 SDLDLMVTGKKDKIC

-231 YEIVDTKIITDEI
+231 YEVVETKVLTDEV
-244 EKSLD
+244 EKSLND
-249 DAYSAKIEKIFE
+249 SYASKMEKIFD

-279 LDPFVEDE
+279 LEPFVDDE

-321 EDIRDISIV
+321 ADVRQISIV
-330 PTILPRVHGS
+330 PSLLPRVHGS
-340 ALFTRGETQSIAA
+340 ALFTRGETQAIAA

-364 IDSMSSDY
+364 IDSMASDY

-413 ILPSME
+413 ILPSSE
-419 EFPYTIRIV
+419 EFPYTVRIV

-456 IKSHVAGIAMG
+456 IKEHVAGIAMG
-467 LIMEDEDNYAVL
+467 LIMDGDNYAVL

-492 DFKVAGTKDGIS
+492 DFKVAGTRDGIS
-504 AIQLDLKVPGLS
+504 AIQLDLKVPGLP
-516 MDVLSNA
+516 MDILTNA
-523 LEQANKGRLHI
+523 LEQANEGRLHI

-546 EISQYA
+546 ALSPHA

-606 NAISQI
+606 NAITQI

-676 FEIDKQGRLNFSIK
+676 FEIDKQGLLNFSIK

>member
-1 MKKKMIKVE
+1 MIKVE
-10 KNIAGRP
+10 KNIAGRL

-27 QAGGSVMISYGET
+27 QAGGSVFISYGDT
-40 LILAT
+40 AMLAA
-45 VCCSNEPREGI
+45 VCCSAEPREGI

-102 PLIPKNYRHEL
+102 PLIPKNYRNEL

-153 VKVGLIDGEYVLNP
+153 VKVGLIDGEYILNP
-167 TFEQMES
+167 TNEQMES
-174 SNLDLMVTGKKDKIC
+174 SDLDLMVTGKKDKIC

-209 AMEGINDIV
+209 AMDGINDIV

-231 YEIVDTKIITDEI
+231 YEIVDNSVITEEVTNSLEELYSDKIQKLLDMDS
-244 EKSLD
+244 KKAMD
-249 DAYSAKIEKIFE
+249 DAFNVIA
-261 LDTKQA
+261 
-267 RDDEYNAIEKEA
+267 KEA
-279 LDPFVEDE
+279 SESYKEDE
-287 VMYPEVKSHIKN
+287 ELYPEVKGHIKT
-299 MFKNAVRKTVLD
+299 MFKNAVRENILD

-321 EDIRDISIV
+321 ADVRQISIV
-330 PTILPRVHGS
+330 PSLLPRVHGS
-340 ALFTRGETQSIAA
+340 ALFTRGETQAIAA

-364 IDSMSSDY
+364 IDSMASDY

-413 ILPSME
+413 ILPSSE

-456 IKSHVAGIAMG
+456 IKEHVAGIAMG
-467 LIMEDEDNYAVL
+467 LIMDGDNYAVL

-504 AIQLDLKVPGLS
+504 AIQLDLKVPGLP

-523 LEQANKGRLHI
+523 LEQANEGRLHI

-540 AIDKPN
+540 AISTPN
-546 EISQYA
+546 ALSEYA
-552 PQIESFQ
+552 PQIESFK
-559 IPKDKI
+559 IDKEKI

-574 NIKALQEGAECV
+574 NIKAIQERAECV
-586 INIDDDGTVSVS
+586 INIEDDGTVSVS
-598 AEDKAKLD
+598 AADKALLE
-606 NAISQI
+606 NAIAQV
-612 KAVVLDPEVGT
+612 KAVTEDPKVGT
-623 VFDGKVTKILDFGAF
+623 VFDGKVTKLMEFGAF

-651 SHLAWERVNKV
+651 SQLAWERVNKV
-662 EDVLSEGDKVKIKL
+662 SDVLSVGDAVKIKL
-676 FEIDKQGRLNFSIK
+676 FEIDKQGRLNFSMK
-690 LLTEKPE
+690 LLMDKPE

>member
-1 MKKKMIKVE
+1 MIKVE

-27 QAGGSVMISYGET
+27 QAGGSVFISYGET
-40 LILAT
+40 AILAT
-45 VCCSNEPREGI
+45 VCCSPEPREGI

-113 QIMLTTMSYDGI
+113 QIMLTTMSYDGV
-125 NTPDV
+125 NTPDI

-153 VKVGLIDGEYVLNP
+153 VKIGLIDGEYVLNP
-167 TFEQMES
+167 TNEQMES
-174 SNLDLMVTGKKDKIC
+174 SDLDLIVTGKKDKIC

-198 PEKTILEALDV
+198 PEKTILEALDI
-209 AMEGINDIV
+209 AMDGINDIV

-231 YEIVDTKIITDEI
+231 YEIVDTKVITEAI

-249 DAYSAKIEKIFE
+249 DAYLSKMEKIFD
-261 LDTKQA
+261 LDSKQE
-267 RDDEYNAIEKEA
+267 RDDEFNVIEKEA
-279 LDPFVEDE
+279 LEPYLEDE
-287 VMYPEVKSHIKN
+287 EMYPEVKNYIKN
-299 MFKNAVRKTVLD
+299 MFKNTVRKTVLD

-321 EDIRDISIV
+321 EDIRDISV
-330 PTILPRVHGS
+330 VESILPRAHGS
-340 ALFTRGETQSIAA
+340 ALFTRGETQAIAA

-364 IDSMSSDY
+364 IDSMASDY

-382 PPYCVGETGRI
+382 PPYSVGEVGRI

-413 ILPSME
+413 ILPSSE
-419 EFPYTIRIV
+419 EFPYTVRIV

-456 IKSHVAGIAMG
+456 IKEHVAGIAMG
-467 LIMEDEDNYAVL
+467 LIMEDDDNYAVL

-504 AIQLDLKVPGLS
+504 AIQLDLKVPGLP
-516 MDVLSNA
+516 MDILSNA

-534 LDEMNK
+534 LGEMNK

-546 EISQYA
+546 ALSQYA
-552 PQIESFQ
+552 PQIESFK
-559 IPKDKI
+559 IDKDKI

-574 NIKALQEGAECV
+574 NIKALQENAECV
-586 INIDDDGTVSVS
+586 INIEDDGTVSVS
-598 AEDKAKLD
+598 AENKAKLD

-612 KAVVLDPEVGT
+612 KAVVQDPEVGS

-651 SHLAWERVNKV
+651 SQLAWKRVNKV
-662 EDVLSEGDKVKIKL
+662 EDVLSVGDEVKIKL

>member
-1 MKKKMIKVE
+1 MIKVE
-10 KNIAGRP
+10 KNIAGRL

-27 QAGGSVMISYGET
+27 QAGGSVFISYGDT
-40 LILAT
+40 AMLAT
-45 VCCSNEPREGI
+45 VCCSAEPREGI

-102 PLIPKNYRHEL
+102 PLIPKNYRNEL

-153 VKVGLIDGEYVLNP
+153 VKVGLINGEYILNP
-167 TFEQMES
+167 TNEQMES
-174 SNLDLMVTGKKDKIC
+174 SDLDLMVTGKKDKIC

-209 AMEGINDIV
+209 AMDGINDIV

-231 YEIVDTKIITDEI
+231 YEIVDTSVITEEVTNSLEELYSDKIQKLLDMDS
-244 EKSLD
+244 KKAMD
-249 DAYSAKIEKIFE
+249 DAFNVIA
-261 LDTKQA
+261 
-267 RDDEYNAIEKEA
+267 KEA
-279 LDPFVEDE
+279 SESYKENEEL
-287 VMYPEVKSHIKN
+287 YPEVKGHIKT
-299 MFKNAVRKTVLD
+299 MFKNAVRKSILD
-311 KKVRVDGRGL
+311 RKVRVDGRGL
-321 EDIRDISIV
+321 ADVRQISIV
-330 PTILPRVHGS
+330 PSLLPRVHGS
-340 ALFTRGETQSIAA
+340 ALFTRGETQAIAA

-364 IDSMSSDY
+364 IDSMASDY

-413 ILPSME
+413 ILPSSE
-419 EFPYTIRIV
+419 EFPYTVRIV

-456 IKSHVAGIAMG
+456 IKEHVAGIAMG
-467 LIMEDEDNYAVL
+467 LIMDGDNYAVL

-504 AIQLDLKVPGLS
+504 AIQLDLKVPGLP

-523 LEQANKGRLHI
+523 LEQANEGRLHI

-540 AIDKPN
+540 AISTPN
-546 EISQYA
+546 ALSEYA
-552 PQIESFQ
+552 PQNESFK
-559 IPKDKI
+559 IDKEKI

-574 NIKALQEGAECV
+574 NIKAIQERAECV
-586 INIDDDGTVSVS
+586 INIEDDGTVSVS
-598 AEDKAKLD
+598 AADKAALD
-606 NAISQI
+606 NAIAQV
-612 KAVVLDPEVGT
+612 KAVTEDPKVGT
-623 VFDGKVTKILDFGAF
+623 VFDGKVTKLMEFGAF

-651 SHLAWERVNKV
+651 SQLAWERVNKV
-662 EDVLSEGDKVKIKL
+662 SDVLSVGDAVKIKL
-676 FEIDKQGRLNFSIK
+676 FEIDKQGRLNFSMK
-690 LLTEKPE
+690 LLMDKPE

>member
-1 MKKKMIKVE
+1 MIKVE

-27 QAGGSVMISYGET
+27 QAGGSVFITYGET
-40 LILAT
+40 AILAT
-45 VCCSNEPREGI
+45 VCCSSEPREGI

-113 QIMLTTMSYDGI
+113 QIMLTTMSYDGV

-153 VKVGLIDGEYVLNP
+153 VKVGLVDGEYVLNP
-167 TFEQMES
+167 THEQMES
-174 SNLDLMVTGKKDKIC
+174 SDLDLMVTGKKDKIC

-231 YEIVDTKIITDEI
+231 YEVVETKVLTDEV
-244 EKSLD
+244 EKSLYD
-249 DAYSAKIEKIFE
+249 SYASKMEKIFD

-279 LDPFVEDE
+279 LEPFVDDE

-321 EDIRDISIV
+321 ADVRQISIV
-330 PTILPRVHGS
+330 PSLLPRVHGS
-340 ALFTRGETQSIAA
+340 ALFTRGETQAIAA

-364 IDSMSSDY
+364 IDSMASDY

-413 ILPSME
+413 ILPSSE
-419 EFPYTIRIV
+419 EFPYTVRIV

-456 IKSHVAGIAMG
+456 IKEHVAGIAMG
-467 LIMEDEDNYAVL
+467 LIMDGDNYAVL

-492 DFKVAGTKDGIS
+492 DFKVAGTRDGIS
-504 AIQLDLKVPGLS
+504 AIQLDLKVPGLP
-516 MDVLSNA
+516 MDILTNA
-523 LEQANKGRLHI
+523 LEQANEGRLHI

-546 EISQYA
+546 ALSPHA

-606 NAISQI
+606 NAITQI

>member
-1 MKKKMIKVE
+1 MIKVE

-27 QAGGSVMISYGET
+27 QAGGSVFISYGET
-40 LILAT
+40 AILAT
-45 VCCSNEPREGI
+45 VCCSSEPREGI

-113 QIMLTTMSYDGI
+113 QIMLTTMSYDGV

-167 TFEQMES
+167 THEQMES
-174 SNLDLMVTGKKDKIC
+174 SDLDLMVTGKKDKIC

-209 AMEGINDIV
+209 AMDGINDIV

-231 YEIVDTKIITDEI
+231 YEIVDTKVITEDI

-249 DAYSAKIEKIFE
+249 DAYLSKMEKIFD

-267 RDDEYNAIEKEA
+267 RDDEFNAIEKEA
-279 LDPFVEDE
+279 LEPYLEDE
-287 VMYPEVKSHIKN
+287 EMYPEVKNHIKN
-299 MFKNAVRKTVLD
+299 MFKNTVRKTVLD

-321 EDIRDISIV
+321 EDIRDISV
-330 PTILPRVHGS
+330 VESILPRVHGS

-364 IDSMSSDY
+364 IDSMASDY

-413 ILPSME
+413 ILPSLE
-419 EFPYTIRIV
+419 EFPYTVRIV

-456 IKSHVAGIAMG
+456 IKEHVAGIAMG
-467 LIMEDEDNYAVL
+467 LIMEDDDNYAVL

-534 LDEMNK
+534 LGEMNK

-546 EISQYA
+546 VLSQYA
-552 PQIESFQ
+552 PQIKSFK
-559 IPKDKI
+559 IDKDKI

-574 NIKALQEGAECV
+574 NIKALQENAECV
-586 INIDDDGTVSVS
+586 INIEDDGTVSVS
-598 AEDKAKLD
+598 AENKAKLD

-612 KAVVLDPEVGT
+612 KAVVQDPEVGT

-651 SHLAWERVNKV
+651 SQLAWERVNKV
-662 EDVLSEGDKVKIKL
+662 EDVLSEGDEVKIKL

>member
-1 MKKKMIKVE
+1 MIKVE

-27 QAGGSVMISYGET
+27 QAGGSVLISYGET
-40 LILAT
+40 SILAT
-45 VCCSNEPREGI
+45 VCCSSEPREGV
-56 DFLPMQVEYR
+56 DFLPLQVEYR

-102 PLIPKNYRHEL
+102 PLIPKGYYHEIQL
-113 QIMLTTMSYDGI
+113 MLTTMSYDHE

-130 VAAIG
+130 MAAIG

-153 VKVGLIDGEYVLNP
+153 VKIGLIDGEYVLNP
-167 TFEQMES
+167 TAEQMQS
-174 SNLDLMVTGKKDKIC
+174 SDLDLMVTGKKDKIC

-198 PEKTILEALDV
+198 PEKTILEALEV
-209 AMEGINDIV
+209 ALEGINDIV

-231 YEIVDTKIITDEI
+231 YEMTESKVLSDEI
-244 EKSLD
+244 ENKLNEK
-249 DAYSAKIEKIFE
+249 YSSKIDE
-261 LDTKQA
+261 LFDIGTKQE
-267 RDDEYNAIEKEA
+267 RDDKYNEIVKEA
-279 LDPFVEDE
+279 SQPFEEDE
-287 VMYPEVKSHIKN
+287 VLLPEVKAHMKL

-311 KKVRVDGRGL
+311 KKVRVDGRGP
-321 EDIRDISIV
+321 EDIRDITIV
-330 PTILPRVHGS
+330 PSLLPRVHGS
-340 ALFTRGETQSIAA
+340 VLFTRGETQAIATT
-353 LTLGSSRDEQI
+353 TLGSSRDEQI
-364 IDSMSSDY
+364 IDSMGEDS
-372 KKSFLLHYNF
+372 KKSFMLHYNF
-382 PPYCVGETGRI
+382 PPYSVGEVGRI

-400 IGHGHLAERSLKP
+400 VGHGHLAERSLKP
-413 ILPSME
+413 ILPSNE
-419 EFPYTIRIV
+419 EFPYTVRIV

-448 AMMNAGVP
+448 ALMCAGVP
-456 IKSHVAGIAMG
+456 IKEHVAGIAMG
-467 LIMEDEDNYAVL
+467 LITDGENYAVL

-485 EDFLGDM
+485 EDFYGDM

-540 AIDKPN
+540 AVDKPYPL
-546 EISQYA
+546 SPFA
-552 PQIESFQ
+552 PQIESFP
-559 IPKDKI
+559 IDKEKI

-574 NIKALQEGAECV
+574 NIKALQEKADCV
-586 INIDDDGTVSVS
+586 INIDDDGLVSVS
-598 AEDKAKLD
+598 ASDKEKLD
-606 NAISQI
+606 NAISMI
-612 KAVVLDPEVGT
+612 KAVVQDPEVGT

-651 SHLAWERVNKV
+651 SQIAWERVNKV
-662 EDVLSEGDKVKIKL
+662 DDVLSVGDEVKIKL

-690 LLTEKPE
+690 LLTEKPEK

>member
-1 MKKKMIKVE
+1 MIKVE
-10 KNIAGRP
+10 KNIAGRL

-27 QAGGSVMISYGET
+27 QAGGSVFISYGDT
-40 LILAT
+40 AMLAT
-45 VCCSNEPREGI
+45 VCCSAEPREGI

-102 PLIPKNYRHEL
+102 PLIPKNYRNEL

-153 VKVGLIDGEYVLNP
+153 VKVGLIDGEYILNP
-167 TFEQMES
+167 TNEQMES
-174 SNLDLMVTGKKDKIC
+174 SDLDLMVTGKKDKIC

-209 AMEGINDIV
+209 AMDGINDIV

-231 YEIVDTKIITDEI
+231 YEIVDTSVITEEVTNSLEELYSDKIQKLLDMDS
-244 EKSLD
+244 KKAMD
-249 DAYSAKIEKIFE
+249 DAFNVIA
-261 LDTKQA
+261 
-267 RDDEYNAIEKEA
+267 KEA
-279 LDPFVEDE
+279 SESYKENEEL
-287 VMYPEVKSHIKN
+287 YPEVKGHIKT
-299 MFKNAVRKTVLD
+299 MFKNAVRKSILD
-311 KKVRVDGRGL
+311 RKVRVDGRGL
-321 EDIRDISIV
+321 ADVRQISIV
-330 PTILPRVHGS
+330 PSLLPRVHGS
-340 ALFTRGETQSIAA
+340 ALFTRGETQAIAA

-364 IDSMSSDY
+364 IDSMASDY

-413 ILPSME
+413 ILPSSE
-419 EFPYTIRIV
+419 EFPYTVRIV

-456 IKSHVAGIAMG
+456 IKEHVAGIAMG
-467 LIMEDEDNYAVL
+467 LIMDGDNYAVL

-504 AIQLDLKVPGLS
+504 AIQLDLKVPGLP

-523 LEQANKGRLHI
+523 LEQANEGRLHI

-540 AIDKPN
+540 AISTPN
-546 EISQYA
+546 ALSEYA
-552 PQIESFQ
+552 PQIESFK
-559 IPKDKI
+559 IDKEKI

-574 NIKALQEGAECV
+574 NIKAIQERAECV
-586 INIDDDGTVSVS
+586 INIEDDGTVSVS
-598 AEDKAKLD
+598 AADKAALD
-606 NAISQI
+606 NAIAQV
-612 KAVVLDPEVGT
+612 KAVTEDPKVGT
-623 VFDGKVTKILDFGAF
+623 VFDGKVTKLMEFGAF

-651 SHLAWERVNKV
+651 SQLAWERVNKV
-662 EDVLSEGDKVKIKL
+662 SDVLSVGDAVKIKL
-676 FEIDKQGRLNFSIK
+676 FEIDKQGRLNFSMK
-690 LLTEKPE
+690 LLMDKPE